1 MCVRTV
7 LSTSGVWKSV
17 VGPECGSMGLLLWP
31 YSVAD
36 RFGSLGDGTC
46 VDDHLGLWTRMKM
59 SGAGIGADISEPGLS
74 PLRESDCTS
83 DGSTQNG
90 F

>member
-1 MCVRTV
+1 M
-7 LSTSGVWKSV
+7 
-17 VGPECGSMGLLLWP
+17 VGPECGTVGLLPWP
-31 YSVAD
+31 YPVAD
-36 RFGSLGDGTC
+36 RFGSLRDGAC

-59 SGAGIGADISEPGLS
+59 SGAGIGAGLS
-74 PLRESDCTS
+74 PLRKSDCTS